1 MDPETWRDTHPEE
14 HERLQARN
22 RPRHPVPGTDGYVRQ
37 SADGRWSWKCDGCS
51 TANSPYDTKL
61 DASEALEDHAEDCP
75 A

>member
-1 MDPETWRDTHPEE
+1 MSDID
-14 HERLQARN
+14 LAYDLLN
-22 RPRHPVPGTDGYVRQ
+22 GSTDGYVRQ